1 MALREIVTVGDDI
14 LRKRSREVAVV
25 DDRIRMLLDDME
37 DTMRLD
43 NRGVG
48 LAAVQ
53 VGVLKR
59 IFICDVGDGT
69 GLHTFINPEILEKK
83 GTVLSEEGCLS
94 VPGKSGM
101 VERPEFVRIRALDR
115 HGDPFEMKAEGYLA
129 ICICHEYDHL
139 DGILFTDKLVEE
151 NKTVE

>member
-94 VPGKSGM
+94 VPGKSGT

-115 HGDPFEMKAEGYLA
+115 HGDTFEMKAEGYLA

>member
-94 VPGKSGM
+94 VPGKSGT